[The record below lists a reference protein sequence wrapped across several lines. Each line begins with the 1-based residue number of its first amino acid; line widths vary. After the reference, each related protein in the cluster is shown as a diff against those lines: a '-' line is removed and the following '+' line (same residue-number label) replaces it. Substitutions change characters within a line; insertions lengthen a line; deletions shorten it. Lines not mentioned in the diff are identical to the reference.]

1 WVFSAFHDGGDDA
14 AGSGCPLRIR
24 LVSRIPLPKWR
35 SSSGVGSWIRIRAED
50 RATDERPCLC
60 GLDCVDR
67 RGVCA
72 RLLRSRGVSTTMTT
86 LEPPRHRVEGLGS
99 AHSGV
104 QQFWRLRVSGA
115 ALGFLSIWFA
125 YAALG
130 LVGANLVSV
139 LAFLQHPL
147 NAVL

>member
-1 WVFSAFHDGGDDA
+1 
-14 AGSGCPLRIR
+14 
-24 LVSRIPLPKWR
+24 
-35 SSSGVGSWIRIRAED
+35 
-50 RATDERPCLC
+50 
-60 GLDCVDR
+60 
-67 RGVCA
+67 
-72 RLLRSRGVSTTMTT
+72 MTT
-86 LEPPRHRVEGLGS
+86 LETPRHRVEGLGS

-130 LVGANLVSV
+130 LVGANLVSA

-147 NAVL
+147 NAVLMGAFMLLSTYHMTLGLKEVIEDYVETNGMKIFLLLLSRVFGFGVAIGATVALLRITIA

>member
-1 WVFSAFHDGGDDA
+1 
-14 AGSGCPLRIR
+14 
-24 LVSRIPLPKWR
+24 
-35 SSSGVGSWIRIRAED
+35 
-50 RATDERPCLC
+50 
-60 GLDCVDR
+60 
-67 RGVCA
+67 
-72 RLLRSRGVSTTMTT
+72 MTT
-86 LEPPRHRVEGLGS
+86 LETPRHRVEGLGS

-147 NAVL
+147 NAVLMGAFMLLSAYHMTLGLKEVVEDYVHTNGMKIFLLLITRVFGFAVAIGATVALLRITIA

>member
-1 WVFSAFHDGGDDA
+1 
-14 AGSGCPLRIR
+14 
-24 LVSRIPLPKWR
+24 
-35 SSSGVGSWIRIRAED
+35 
-50 RATDERPCLC
+50 
-60 GLDCVDR
+60 
-67 RGVCA
+67 
-72 RLLRSRGVSTTMTT
+72 MTT
-86 LEPPRHRVEGLGS
+86 LETPRHRVEGLGS

-115 ALGFLSIWFA
+115 ALGFLSLWFA

-147 NAVL
+147 NAVLMGAFMLLSSYHMTLGLREVIEDYVHTNGTKILLLLLSRVFGFAVAIGATVALLRITIA

>member
-1 WVFSAFHDGGDDA
+1 
-14 AGSGCPLRIR
+14 
-24 LVSRIPLPKWR
+24 
-35 SSSGVGSWIRIRAED
+35 
-50 RATDERPCLC
+50 
-60 GLDCVDR
+60 
-67 RGVCA
+67 
-72 RLLRSRGVSTTMTT
+72 MTT
-86 LEPPRHRVEGLGS
+86 LETPRHRVEGLGS

-115 ALGFLSIWFA
+115 ALGLLSIWFA

-147 NAVL
+147 NAVLMGAFMLISAYHMTLGLKEVVEDYVHTNGTKIFLLLLTRVFGFAVAIGATVALLRITIA

>member
-1 WVFSAFHDGGDDA
+1 
-14 AGSGCPLRIR
+14 
-24 LVSRIPLPKWR
+24 
-35 SSSGVGSWIRIRAED
+35 
-50 RATDERPCLC
+50 
-60 GLDCVDR
+60 
-67 RGVCA
+67 
-72 RLLRSRGVSTTMTT
+72 MTT
-86 LEPPRHRVEGLGS
+86 LETPRHRVEGLGS

-130 LVGANLVSV
+130 LIGANLVSV

-147 NAVL
+147 NAVLMGAFMLLSAYHMTLGLKEVVEDYVHTNGMKIFLLLLTRVFGFAVAIGASVALLRITIP

>member
-1 WVFSAFHDGGDDA
+1 
-14 AGSGCPLRIR
+14 
-24 LVSRIPLPKWR
+24 
-35 SSSGVGSWIRIRAED
+35 
-50 RATDERPCLC
+50 
-60 GLDCVDR
+60 
-67 RGVCA
+67 
-72 RLLRSRGVSTTMTT
+72 MTT
-86 LEPPRHRVEGLGS
+86 LETPRHRVEGLGS

-147 NAVL
+147 NAVLMGAFMLLSAYHMTLGLKEVVEDYAHTNGMKIFLLLITRVFGFAVAIGATVALLRITIA